1 LSFKLRFK
9 LVYKLLKL
17 LKKGAEAD
25 IYLTLWDG
33 KKAILKI
40 RQKKDYRNEILDKRI
55 RMQRTVR
62 ESEIISDIKS
72 FGVRSP
78 LVYFVDPKKCEIYIQ
93 YVDGTSVKDLS
104 NPKIIKTCEEIGKI
118 VGLLHKNGIMHGD
131 LTTSNF
137 IVQKGKVFVIDFGLA
152 QRTDK
157 TEDHAIDLR
166 LFKEILNS
174 AHAHIMEKAWIS
186 FLKGYKKIVGISR
199 HNRVLI
205 QVSVI
210 ESRGRYANVV

>member
-1 LSFKLRFK
+1 M
-9 LVYKLLKL
+9 KL

-25 IYLTLWDG
+25 IYLAVWNG

-55 RMQRTVR
+55 RIQRTIR
-62 ESEIISDIKS
+62 ESEIISGVKS
-72 FGVRSP
+72 FGVSSP

-93 YVDGTSVKDLS
+93 YVDGTVVKDLS
-104 NPKIIKTCEEIGKI
+104 NPKIIKICEEIGKI

-137 IVQKGKVFVIDFGLA
+137 ILQRGRVFVIDFGLA

-157 TEDHAIDLR
+157 IEDHAIDLR

-174 AHAHIMEKAWIS
+174 AHAGIMEKAWAS
-186 FLKGYKKIVGISR
+186 FLKAYKKIVGISR
-199 HNRVLI
+199 YNRVLI

>member
-1 LSFKLRFK
+1 
-9 LVYKLLKL
+9 LKL

-33 KKAILKI
+33 KKTLAKI
-40 RQKKDYRNEILDKRI
+40 RKKKDYRNEILDKKI
-55 RMQRTVR
+55 RMQRTIR
-62 ESEIISDIKS
+62 ESEIISDTKS
-72 FGVRSP
+72 FGISSP
-78 LVYFVDPKKCEIYIQ
+78 LVYFVDPKKCEIYLQ
-93 YVDGTSVKDLS
+93 YIDGTLVKDLS
-104 NPKIIKTCEEIGKI
+104 NPKIIKTCEEIGRI

-137 IVQKGKVFVIDFGLA
+137 IVQKGKVFVIDFGLS

-157 TEDHAIDLR
+157 MEDHAIDLR

-174 AHAHIMEKAWIS
+174 AHAHIMEKAWAS
-186 FLKGYKKIVGISR
+186 FLRGYKKMVGISR
-199 HNRVLI
+199 HNRVLM